1 MWAMPEPMPR
11 AAAAGDTDA
20 LDAYSRVVV
29 AVAERLLPSVA
40 SLRHAAGNGSAVAL
54 SSDGLLVTS
63 AHVIAGGRIGTA
75 VFHNGAELPY
85 EVVGRDRLSDLA
97 VVRVPTSNLP
107 AAELGDAAG
116 LRVGQLVVAVGSP
129 LGFAGSV
136 SAGVVSALGRS
147 LPTVEGRR
155 ARVVEG
161 VIQTDAALHPGNSGG
176 ALATSDARVVGINTA
191 VVSPG
196 IGQGLGLAVPLDATT
211 MSIIGALVAHGRV
224 DRAELGLSGGGRALP
239 PRVADQLGRGRPR
252 RSPHGGPTRAG
263 RRDPG
268 GGGRTPR
275 PLNGLDLSPRV
286 PPHSGLQDRKAR
298 PSARR
303 RRRHKRPSGI
313 SMLLAWIEM
322 WPPPWISMF
331 SFSCPTS
338 TRLIG
343 WFGAPERAQTT
354 DSRRSPDALISTSL
368 SSARMRMDKSPPS
381 QSMVSRRIDEPC
393 RSTGGG

>member
-1 MWAMPEPMPR
+1 MWAMPEPVPR
-11 AAAAGDTDA
+11 PAAAADTDA

-107 AAELGDAAG
+107 AAGLGDAAG

-239 PRVADQLGRGRPR
+239 PRVADQLGRR
-252 RSPHGGPTRAG
+252 RGVEVTGVVAGGPAARAGVRPEDIVVALDGQPVEAISDLQRMLTGDRAG
-263 RRDPG
+263 RPMEAQLVRG
-268 GGGRTPR
+268 GEILGVAVVPR
-275 PLNGLDLSPRV
+275 
-286 PPHSGLQDRKAR
+286 
-298 PSARR
+298 
-303 RRRHKRPSGI
+303 
-313 SMLLAWIEM
+313 
-322 WPPPWISMF
+322 
-331 SFSCPTS
+331 
-338 TRLIG
+338 
-343 WFGAPERAQTT
+343 
-354 DSRRSPDALISTSL
+354 AL
-368 SSARMRMDKSPPS
+368 
-381 QSMVSRRIDEPC
+381 
-393 RSTGGG
+393 

>member
-1 MWAMPEPMPR
+1 MPR

-239 PRVADQLGRGRPR
+239 PRVADRLGRR
-252 RSPHGGPTRAG
+252 RGVEVTGVVAGGPAAQAGVRPEDIVVALDGQAVEAISDLQRMLTGDRAG
-263 RRDPG
+263 RPMEAQLVRG
-268 GGGRTPR
+268 GEILGVAVVPR
-275 PLNGLDLSPRV
+275 
-286 PPHSGLQDRKAR
+286 
-298 PSARR
+298 
-303 RRRHKRPSGI
+303 
-313 SMLLAWIEM
+313 
-322 WPPPWISMF
+322 
-331 SFSCPTS
+331 
-338 TRLIG
+338 
-343 WFGAPERAQTT
+343 
-354 DSRRSPDALISTSL
+354 AL
-368 SSARMRMDKSPPS
+368 
-381 QSMVSRRIDEPC
+381 
-393 RSTGGG
+393 